1 MAQSGRQRAM
11 YLVQGLLALS
21 LLAGLALGGCG
32 PSPTPIPSPTPG
44 SDAPAPEPTA
54 APTEP
59 APGDE
64 EPLDFGPVWARD
76 AALAYLVATYGE
88 RAPAPGL
95 AWTEKDTTATNIVG
109 GSSFEYR
116 AGDWV
121 LTVQYPIVLP
131 ANTFYQVTAGDGS
144 GFHWEGEVN
153 PSGEVRELVLPRG
166 SEQEQHEA
174 GPAGG
179 EDLLALV
186 SGNARFA
193 LDLYHLLREQEGNL
207 FYSPYSISAALAMTY
222 AGARGQTESQMARAL
237 HFDLPQEDL
246 HEGFALLAGEL
257 ASRGEGAAGKD
268 GEGFRL
274 NVANAL
280 WLQQG
285 FDLLPAYLA
294 LVEGAYGAGPRSVD
308 FQEAPED
315 ARVTINDW
323 VAGETEDRITGLI
336 PPGVISTLTRLVLTN
351 AIYFNAAW
359 AMPFEKH
366 LTTDGVFTL
375 LDGQEISVPMMRQT
389 ESLPYTAGEGYQAV
403 VLPYDAQDLSMVI
416 LLPDEGRFQA
426 FEESLDAARL
436 AEIEAGLR
444 RQQVALSMPRF
455 EFEAQFSLSRAL
467 AALGMEEALSEAADF
482 SGMTGG
488 RDLFISEVVHKAFVS
503 VDEDGTEAAAATAVI
518 MNLTSAPAEVVEMA
532 VDRPF
537 LFLIRDVHTGAL
549 LFLGRVVDPGA

>member
-1 MAQSGRQRAM
+1 
-11 YLVQGLLALS
+11 LVQGALVLS
-21 LLAGLALGGCG
+21 LLLGLVLGGCG
-32 PSPTPIPSPTPG
+32 PSPTPIPTTTPG
-44 SDAPAPEPTA
+44 SDAPAPEP
-54 APTEP
+54 P
-59 APGDE
+59 AE
-64 EPLDFGPVWARD
+64 EPEVSPGEESLDFGPVWARD
-76 AALAYLVATYGE
+76 AALAYLAATYGQQ
-88 RAPAPGL
+88 APAAGL
-95 AWTEKDTTATNIVG
+95 AWTEKDTTPTNTVG

-131 ANTFYQVTAGDGS
+131 ANTFYQVTADDGS

-166 SEQEQHEA
+166 SGQEQHEA
-174 GPAGG
+174 SRAGG

-186 SGNARFA
+186 SGNAHFA

-237 HFDLPQEDL
+237 HFDLPQKDL
-246 HEGFALLAGEL
+246 HESFALLAGEL
-257 ASRGEGAAGKD
+257 ASRGQDAAGKD

-285 FDLLPAYLA
+285 FDLLPDYLA
-294 LVEGAYGAGPRSVD
+294 TVESAYAAGPRPVD
-308 FQEAPED
+308 FEGAPEE

-323 VAGETEDRITGLI
+323 VAGETQDRITDLI
-336 PPGVISTLTRLVLTN
+336 PPGVISALTRLVLTN

-359 AMPFEKH
+359 AMPFEKA
-366 LTTDGVFTL
+366 LTTDEIFTL
-375 LDGQEISVPMMRQT
+375 LDGEQVSVPMMRQT
-389 ESLPYTAGEGYQAV
+389 ESLPYTSGDGYQAV
-403 VLPYDAQDLSMVI
+403 LLPYDAEGLAMVI
-416 LLPDEGRFQA
+416 LLPDEGRFEA
-426 FEESLDAARL
+426 FEGSLDGARL
-436 AEIEAGLR
+436 AEIEAGLG

-455 EFEAQFSLSRAL
+455 EFESQFRLSRAL
-467 AALGMEEALSEAADF
+467 ASLGMEEAFTAAADF
-482 SGMTGG
+482 SGMTGS

-503 VDEDGTEAAAATAVI
+503 VDEEGTEAAAATAVI
-518 MNLTSAPAEVVEMA
+518 MDLTSAPAEVVEMT

-549 LFLGRVVDPGA
+549 LFLGRVVDPS